1 MLLNSI
7 PPFFKTRRDA
17 LMKKVEAEGAAFVF
31 PAARERLRN
40 PDVTFPFRQESNF
53 FYLTGFEE
61 PEAYLVIA
69 PTGGSAGRGSSQSTL
84 FVRKRDPVMEIWEGE
99 RYGIEGAL
107 KVFGVDQAFLH
118 EEFEKKLPELLK
130 SAEKVYYRAHLDE
143 EEDRTVMRALESLRR
158 SQGRSGKSLLP
169 IADPNSVLASMR
181 VVKSAEE
188 IQQMKRACDISAATH
203 KATMAEAR
211 PGVNEFEIE
220 AFIDYQFRKQGSQRV
235 GYGSIVAGGK
245 NACCLHYRA
254 NNEVLRDGDLLLVDA
269 GAEFNY
275 YTSDIT
281 RTYPIGKKF
290 SKPQA
295 AIYDLVLKAQLE
307 CIAMAKPGSTQ
318 AAIHRRASEIL
329 VEGALSL
336 GLLKGKT
343 DEIISSGG
351 VKRFYPHG
359 TGHWLG
365 MDVHDIGLYQMNS
378 GTGAAEPRKVE
389 AGMMFT
395 IEPGFYIQ
403 PNDMDAPAE
412 YRGIGIRIEDD
423 ILITAGGCE
432 VMTAGVPK
440 TREEIEALKH

>member
-1 MLLNSI
+1 MLLTSV
-7 PPFFKTRRDA
+7 PPFFKNRRDR
-17 LMKKVEAEGAAFVF
+17 LMKKVESEGGAFIF
-31 PAARERLRN
+31 PAAREVLRN

-53 FYLTGFEE
+53 YYLTGFEE
-61 PEAYLVIA
+61 PEAYLVLA
-69 PTGGSAGRGSSQSTL
+69 PTAVAGRGGYKTTL
-84 FVRKRDPVMEIWEGE
+84 FVRHRDPVMEIWEGE
-99 RYGIEGAL
+99 RYGTEGAL
-107 KVFGVDQAFLH
+107 KVFGVDEAYVVD
-118 EEFEKKLPELLK
+118 EFERKLPDLLK
-130 SAEKVYYRAHLDE
+130 HAEKVYYRAHRDE
-143 EEDRTVMRALESLRR
+143 EEDRLVLRALEKHRR
-158 SQGRSGKSLLP
+158 SQGRSGKSLLT
-169 IADPNSVLASMR
+169 ISDPDSVLGSLR
-181 VVKSAEE
+181 VVKSSEE
-188 IQQMKRACDISAATH
+188 IEFMRRACAITADAH
-203 KATMAEAR
+203 REAIRETR

-220 AFIDYQFRKQGSQRV
+220 ALIDYRFRKAGAQRV

-269 GAEFNY
+269 GAEYNY

-281 RTYPIGKKF
+281 RTFPVGKKF
-290 SKPQA
+290 SKAQA

-307 CIAMAKPGSTQ
+307 CIAMAKPGATQ
-318 AAIHRRASEIL
+318 AAIHRHASEVL

-343 DEIISSGG
+343 EDIIASGE

-365 MDVHDIGLYQMNS
+365 MDVHDIGLYQMS
-378 GTGAAEPRKVE
+378 YGAAAEPRKLE

-403 PNDMDAPAE
+403 PGDREAPEE
-412 YRGIGIRIEDD
+412 YRGIGVRIEDD
-423 ILITAGGCE
+423 ILITSSGCE

-440 TREEIEALKH
+440 NRDEIEALK

>member
-1 MLLNSI
+1 MLLTAI
-7 PPFFKTRRDA
+7 PSFFKARRDT
-17 LMKKVEAEGAAFVF
+17 LMKKVESEGGAFVF
-31 PAARERLRN
+31 PAAREWLRN

-53 FYLTGFEE
+53 FYLSGFEE
-61 PEAYLVIA
+61 PEAYLVLA
-69 PTGGSAGRGSSQSTL
+69 PKGGGKYTTAL

-99 RYGIEGAL
+99 RYGVDGAL
-107 KVFGVDQAFLH
+107 KVFGVDEAYLH
-118 EEFEKKLPELLK
+118 DEFEKKLPELLK
-130 SAEKVYYRAHLDE
+130 VTEKLYYRANVDE
-143 EEDRTVMRALESLRR
+143 TEDRVVMRSLEALRR
-158 SQGRSGKSLLP
+158 SQGRSGKALLP
-169 IADPNSVLASMR
+169 IADPNHVLGSMR
-181 VVKSAEE
+181 VVKSKEE
-188 IQQMKRACDISAATH
+188 IDFMKRACEISAAAH
-203 KATMAEAR
+203 QAAMKEAR

-269 GAEFNY
+269 GAEYNY

-281 RTYPIGKKF
+281 RTFPIGKKF
-290 SKPQA
+290 SKAQA
-295 AIYDLVLKAQLE
+295 AIYDLVLKAQRE
-307 CIAMAKPGSTQ
+307 CIAMAKPGATQ
-318 AAIHRRASEIL
+318 AAIHRHASEVL

-336 GLLKGKT
+336 GLMKGKV
-343 DEIISSGG
+343 DEIITSGQ

-359 TGHWLG
+359 PGHWLG
-365 MDVHDIGLYQMNS
+365 MDVHDIGLYQMNY
-378 GTGAAEPRKVE
+378 GANAAEPRKLE

-403 PNDMDAPAE
+403 PDDKDAPAE

-423 ILITAGGCE
+423 ILITAGGCD

-440 TREEIEALKH
+440 AREEIEALKA